1 MRPPLL
7 LLTLSL
13 AGFSAAMPLRK
24 GASWTWRVVDLKTN
38 QVDYRSAVVTDSS
51 LLEGPLASGTLWS
64 IGIRDSLTGDADTA
78 KLLANGTS
86 QTWSSGS
93 RLLPI
98 EPKPWNGTDVSW
110 GRVAL
115 ASLRNGTSVQDYSI
129 VSTSGG
135 TITIK
140 GTFPGSLYNTTTI
153 DAPRGIWSDS
163 LGVERFRLQQKEWT
177 LIRCNGETTSLPP
190 SPLSIPDSGATF
202 EWQHI
207 ETSATYAGGIIPT
220 FVTQPLERIRWT
232 ITSRVADSSGWKVLH
247 IREIRN
253 GGRSDTTRQM
263 RLAMNPSTKERLPA
277 REASEFLPDDA
288 WRTDWSDSI
297 LDGTRQRSSLWS
309 SNTWSTINPISHNS
323 TLIEIEDNTLDSS
336 MVSSSFSSRIS
347 PSTGLTSVYVLLS
360 VGSKVVRTALPDQ
373 VNGLTPRQVA
383 TRLDLARIARIH
395 PGATVRWSDTQGR
408 SGTTNVEQFLSSRPS
423 AGILHLSVRLPDGS
437 TWKGASLI
445 IER

>member
-1 MRPPLL
+1 MRSL

-13 AGFSAAMPLRK
+13 AGFSAAIPLRK

-64 IGIRDSLTGDADTA
+64 IGIRDSTTGDADTA

-86 QTWSSGS
+86 QTWHSGS
-93 RLLPI
+93 HLLPI

-129 VSTSGG
+129 VPATGG
-135 TITIK
+135 APTIK
-140 GTFPGSLYNTTTI
+140 GTFFTGMYNTTSTI

-163 LGVERFRLQQKEWT
+163 LGVERFQLQQKEWT

-207 ETSATYAGGIIPT
+207 ETSASYVGGIIPT
-220 FVTQPLERIRWT
+220 FVTQPMERIRWT
-232 ITSRVADSSGWKVLH
+232 IASRVADSSGWKVLQ

-253 GGRSDTTRQM
+253 GGRSDTAKWM
-263 RLAMNPSTKERLPA
+263 RWAMNPSTKERFPL

-297 LDGTRQRSSLWS
+297 LDGTRQRSSIWS
-309 SNTWSTINPISHNS
+309 SNTWSTINPKSHNS
-323 TLIEIEDNTLDSS
+323 TLIRIEDNTLDSS
-336 MVSSSFSSRIS
+336 MVSSSFSSNIS
-347 PSTGLTSVYVLLS
+347 PRTDITTVYMLLS
-360 VGSKVVRTALPDQ
+360 VGSKVIRTALPDQ
-373 VNGLTPRQVA
+373 INGITPRQVA
-383 TRLDLARIARIH
+383 TRPDLARIARIH
-395 PGATVRWSDTQGR
+395 PGATVRWSDPQGR
-408 SGTTNVEQFLSSRPS
+408 SGTTSVGQFLSSRPS
-423 AGILHLSVRLPDGS
+423 AGMLHLSVRLPDGS
-437 TWKGASLI
+437 TWQGARLT